1 MEVLRY
7 AALSNVPPLAGT
19 HIDLDFPAILMIKNV
34 KESRAD
40 GVRVR
45 RRRRRRFSV
54 VAAGRGHNEPVRK
67 AGIDWRVMS

>member
-1 MEVLRY
+1 MFCGYAVLTD
-7 AALSNVPPLAGT
+7 VPLLAET
-19 HIDLDFPAILMIKNV
+19 HIDLDIPVILMIKNV

-54 VAAGRGHNEPVRK
+54 VAAGRDHNELVRK
-67 AGIDWRVMS
+67 AAGIDWRVMS